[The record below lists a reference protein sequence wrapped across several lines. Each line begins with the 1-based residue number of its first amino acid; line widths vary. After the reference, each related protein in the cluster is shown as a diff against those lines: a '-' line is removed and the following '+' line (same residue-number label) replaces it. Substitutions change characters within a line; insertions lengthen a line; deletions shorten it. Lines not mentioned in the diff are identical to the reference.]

1 MQAKHFLFSPYFDIP
16 LLVWGGKQHCWVYV
30 GISDSHG
37 SQQQQAVSRQYS
49 CTRDVCLSESL
60 SVTHLWNATEKQGS
74 SFCLK
79 PSPFSH
85 DYHTCLF
92 VCFCKI
98 QTNTFILRPFTAV
111 SASLCCGLQ
120 WNLALL
126 PGSRWSQST
135 LKLVISV
142 RKDSIQNLCLWLF
155 SALALSLT
163 NLVYGANDL
172 QKSDS
177 SSTRWKAKGRR
188 TPHFRLSQTWYNN
201 KNNSIFCFLLS
212 VVIKSDL
219 WGGITVKL
227 TLKYVPLRLFSIV
240 FPLKWSL
247 KIHWGFSNIY
257 NSVCR
262 FLLLYNLLFCVF

>member
-16 LLVWGGKQHCWVYV
+16 LLVGGGKQPCQVYV

-49 CTRDVCLSESL
+49 CARDVCLSLSETL

-85 DYHTCLF
+85 NHHTFLF

-98 QTNTFILRPFTAV
+98 QTNTFVLRPFTAV

-126 PGSRWSQST
+126 PGSRRSQST
-135 LKLVISV
+135 LKPVISV
-142 RKDSIQNLCLWLF
+142 RKDSIQKSLPLAFLSTCPFTYKPCLWCKRFTEVWQQFNKVKSKRQKNSTFSSCHKHDRTTKTIPF
-155 SALALSLT
+155 SA
-163 NLVYGANDL
+163 
-172 QKSDS
+172 
-177 SSTRWKAKGRR
+177 
-188 TPHFRLSQTWYNN
+188 
-201 KNNSIFCFLLS
+201 
-212 VVIKSDL
+212 
-219 WGGITVKL
+219 
-227 TLKYVPLRLFSIV
+227 FS
-240 FPLKWSL
+240 FQ
-247 KIHWGFSNIY
+247 
-257 NSVCR
+257 
-262 FLLLYNLLFCVF
+262 

>member
-49 CTRDVCLSESL
+49 CARDVCLSLSETL

-85 DYHTCLF
+85 NYHTCLF

-111 SASLCCGLQ
+111 STSLCCGLQ

-188 TPHFRLSQTWYNN
+188 TPHFRHVTNMIEQQ
-201 KNNSIFCFLLS
+201 KQFHFLLS
-212 VVIKSDL
+212 PFSSDK
-219 WGGITVKL
+219 VRS
-227 TLKYVPLRLFSIV
+227 LRRYYSET
-240 FPLKWSL
+240 
-247 KIHWGFSNIY
+247 NT
-257 NSVCR
+257 
-262 FLLLYNLLFCVF
+262 